1 MPTDQ
6 ALLHLLHLVS
16 PSLPIGM
23 FAYSQGLETAVQQG
37 WIKNAQQASAWISG
51 LLQYHIGQMDLPVL
65 QRLYQAFQQQDTA
78 AVNHWNQYLYACR
91 ETQELRA
98 EEIALGRTLAR
109 LLRQLDV
116 PEAATWYQR
125 SPPICYA
132 SLFALAM
139 VHWQIPLATGA
150 QGYAWSWLEN
160 QVAAAVKLVPL
171 GQSEGQSILLQCL
184 PQLPHYVEHA
194 LTLNDDQI
202 GATTPALAFASAW
215 HETQYA
221 RLFRS

>member
-1 MPTDQ
+1 MPTDH

-16 PSLPIGM
+16 PSLPVGM

-37 WIKNAQQASAWISG
+37 WIRNAQQAATWING
-51 LLQYHIGQMDLPVL
+51 LLQHHVGQVDLPVL
-65 QRLYQAFQQQDTA
+65 QRLYTAFQQQDVTA
-78 AVNHWNQYLYACR
+78 VEYWNRYLYACR

-98 EEIALGRTLAR
+98 EEIALGRTFAR
-109 LLRQLDV
+109 LLRELAV
-116 PEAATWYQR
+116 PEAAEWYQR

-132 SLFALAM
+132 SLFALAS
-139 VHWQIPLATGA
+139 VHWQIPLNSCL
-150 QGYAWSWLEN
+150 QGYTWSWLEN

-171 GQSEGQSILLQCL
+171 GQSEGQTILLQCL
-184 PQLPHYVEHA
+184 PRLPCYVEQA
-194 LTLNDDQI
+194 LSLTDDEI
-202 GATTPALAFASAW
+202 GANTPALAFASAW